1 VFARQSTAYTS
12 GGVME
17 KDSAEM
23 AEAFLLSVLRRNKT
37 LTDYPELEPVLTT
50 CYSNISGEA

>member
-1 VFARQSTAYTS
+1 
-12 GGVME
+12 ME
-17 KDSAEM
+17 KDREEM